1 VGGCGA
7 LRSIDV
13 PPEQDEIYWSY
24 HHAMASRTAWAIHTG
39 ARGGQLPRAPDDRRT
54 AMSTDLRHLVS
65 LGCRV
70 LGAADQGDLIWG
82 HVSARDPEGRGIW
95 MKASGL
101 GFEEVGPD
109 DVLLVSWDG
118 EVLAGDGRRHAEYPI
133 HTEVMRARSDV
144 GAVIHTHSPAAV
156 ALGALGVPLRPISHE
171 ANLFVPPDLARY
183 TRTADL
189 ILTAELGES
198 VAAALGDR
206 NACMLV
212 NHGVV
217 VAAADVPTATV
228 TAYLLD
234 RACRM
239 QLTAMAAGGW
249 ATWSAPEESLS
260 KRGHCYSDAM
270 LQGAWEYLVRRLG

>member
-1 VGGCGA
+1 VSSE
-7 LRSIDV
+7 LR
-13 PPEQDEIYWSY
+13 E
-24 HHAMASRTAWAIHTG
+24 
-39 ARGGQLPRAPDDRRT
+39 
-54 AMSTDLRHLVS
+54 LVAQ
-65 LGCRV
+65 GCRV

-118 EVLAGDGRRHAEYPI
+118 EVLDGDGRWHAEYPI
-133 HTEVMRARSDV
+133 HTEVMRARPDV
-144 GAVIHTHSPAAV
+144 GSVIHTHSPAAV
-156 ALGALGVPLRPISHE
+156 AFAAVGVPLRPISHE
-171 ANLFVPPDLARY
+171 ANLFVPPELPRF
-183 TRTADL
+183 TGTADL
-189 ILTAELGES
+189 ILTAELGEK
-198 VAAALGDR
+198 VAATLADR

-217 VAAADVPTATV
+217 IAAPDVPTATV

-249 ATWSAPEESLS
+249 ATWSSPEESLA
-260 KRGHCYSDAM
+260 KREHCYSDAM
-270 LQGAWEYLVRRLG
+270 LRGAWDYLVRRLDRS

>member
-1 VGGCGA
+1 MT
-7 LRSIDV
+7 D
-13 PPEQDEIYWSY
+13 
-24 HHAMASRTAWAIHTG
+24 
-39 ARGGQLPRAPDDRRT
+39 
-54 AMSTDLRHLVS
+54 DLRRLVS

-82 HVSARDPEGRGIW
+82 HLSARDPEGRGIW

-101 GFEEVGPD
+101 GFEEVGPEN
-109 DVLLVSWDG
+109 VILVSWDG
-118 EVLAGDGRRHAEYPI
+118 EVLAGAGRRHAEYPI

-144 GAVIHTHSPAAV
+144 GSVIHTHSPAAV

-171 ANLFVPPDLARY
+171 ANLFVPPDIARF
-183 TRTADL
+183 TGTGDL
-189 ILTAELGES
+189 VLTAELGRA

-206 NACMLV
+206 NACLLV
-212 NHGVV
+212 NHGIV
-217 VAAADVPTATV
+217 VAAPDVQTATV

-249 ATWSAPEESLS
+249 ATWSSPQESLA
-260 KRGHCYSDAM
+260 KREHCYPDPL
-270 LQGAWEYLVRRLG
+270 LQGAWDYLVRRLEQS